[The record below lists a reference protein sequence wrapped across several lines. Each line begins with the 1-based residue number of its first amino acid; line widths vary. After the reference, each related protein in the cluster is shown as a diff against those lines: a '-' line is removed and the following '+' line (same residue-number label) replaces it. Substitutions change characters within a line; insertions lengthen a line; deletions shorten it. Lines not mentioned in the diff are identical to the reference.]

1 MHNHEGAVSLEDKFA
16 KFSEQF
22 CPKLIAVVNDHEV
35 RLARIEGAFD
45 WHYHE
50 TTDEMFLVHKGAFDM
65 HYRDRV
71 VHLKA
76 GDLHV
81 VPRGVEHRPVA
92 EKECQIILFERAG
105 ESNTGNISSE
115 KTVSEFEWI

>member
-1 MHNHEGAVSLEDKFA
+1 MPNGKGVVNIDDKFA
-16 KFSEQF
+16 RFSEQW
-22 CPKLIAVVNDHEV
+22 CPKLVARVNDHDV

-45 WHYHE
+45 WHHHD
-50 TTDEMFLVHKGAFDM
+50 TTDEMFLVHKGEFQM

-92 EKECQIILFERAG
+92 DKECQIILFERAG
-105 ESNTGNISSE
+105 EPNTGNITSD
-115 KTVSEFEWI
+115 KTVSEFDWI